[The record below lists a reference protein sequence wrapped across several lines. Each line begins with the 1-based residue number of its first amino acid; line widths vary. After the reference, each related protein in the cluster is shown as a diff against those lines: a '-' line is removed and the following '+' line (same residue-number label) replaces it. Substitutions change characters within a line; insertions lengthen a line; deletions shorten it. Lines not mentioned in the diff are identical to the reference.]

1 MNMNKIII
9 YIILVLL
16 YLGLSKSLSPS
27 EYGVNYVFNEQTL
40 EKVIGPGPV
49 SVILID
55 IHSTGFIIKTYYHKY
70 KVVYAFQG
78 YEEII
83 ARTSSS
89 YSSKH
94 TKNIGLS
101 VFRRYEDG
109 KTNHTPLPPGSI
121 FIGDRNFG
129 SWYKNRNGEKIW
141 KFYRAYRH
149 LPSYLGWGKFKPS
162 YRFYQEIQVRMNKE
176 QSFFGFNDEFGIKGE
191 LTKSFFPNY
200 FKRQTEKN
208 IDFKKFFNDYL
219 KKNF

>member
-9 YIILVLL
+9 YILLVLL

-27 EYGVNYVFNEQTL
+27 EYGVNYVFNNKSL
-40 EKVIGPGPV
+40 EKIIGPGPV
-49 SVILID
+49 SVILTD

-83 ARTSSS
+83 ARTSSKFTS
-89 YSSKH
+89 IHKEH
-94 TKNIGLS
+94 IGLS
-101 VFRRYEDG
+101 IFRRYEDG
-109 KTNHTPLPPGSI
+109 KVNFTSLPPGSI

-129 SWYKNRNGEKIW
+129 SWIKDRDNEKIW

-149 LPSYLGWGKFKPS
+149 LPAYLGWGKFKPS
-162 YRFYQEIQVRMNKE
+162 YKFYQENQVRMNNDKT
-176 QSFFGFNDEFGIKGE
+176 FYGFNDEFGAQGSI
-191 LTKSFFPNY
+191 TKEFFPNY
-200 FKRQTEKN
+200 FKRKSETDIN
-208 IDFKKFFNDYL
+208 FKQFIKDYL

>member
-1 MNMNKIII
+1 
-9 YIILVLL
+9 
-16 YLGLSKSLSPS
+16 LGLSKSLSPS

-83 ARTSSS
+83 TRTSSS

-94 TKNIGLS
+94 AKNIGLS

-129 SWYKNRNGEKIW
+129 AWYKSINDEKLW

-149 LPSYLGWGKFKPS
+149 LPSYLGWEDFKPS
-162 YRFYQEIQVRMNKE
+162 YRFYQEIQVRMNKN
-176 QSFFGFNDEFGIKGE
+176 QTFFGFNDEFGIEGE
-191 LTKSFFPNY
+191 ITRSFFPNY
-200 FKRQTEKN
+200 FKRQTVKN
-208 IDFKKFFNDYL
+208 INFKKFFNDYL